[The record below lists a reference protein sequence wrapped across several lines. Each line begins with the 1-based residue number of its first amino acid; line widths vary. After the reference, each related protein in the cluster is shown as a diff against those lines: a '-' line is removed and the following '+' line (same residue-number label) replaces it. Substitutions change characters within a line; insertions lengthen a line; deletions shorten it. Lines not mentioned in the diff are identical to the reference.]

1 MEIVFLMQ
9 ILPEPVCTCAV
20 SWTIVAGALCME
32 DIQFY
37 ALEYSQTSKA
47 FSIIYFY
54 EFKFQINFTNLM
66 VWEIIMGNNNLEL
79 TFFELPVT

>member
-1 MEIVFLMQ
+1 MQ
-9 ILPEPVCTCAV
+9 ILPEPICTCAAT
-20 SWTIVAGALCME
+20 WAILGGALSME

-37 ALEYSQTSKA
+37 ALEYPQTSKA

-54 EFKFQINFTNLM
+54 EFKFKINFTNLM

-79 TFFELPVT
+79 TFF